1 MTPIRSLLLA
11 LVAAFAAAAVALVL
25 VLGAGSAGAALAYA
39 AAGISALVLAGQVE
53 PKQRLVTAPRADRR
67 RHG

>member
-11 LVAAFAAAAVALVL
+11 LVAAFAAAAVAL

>member
-11 LVAAFAAAAVALVL
+11 LIAALAAASVALL
-25 VLGAGSAGAALAYA
+25 LGAGGAGAALAYVA
-39 AAGISALVLAGQVE
+39 TCIGALVLAGQVE
-53 PKQRLVTAPRADRR
+53 PKQRLVTAPRADRH

>member
-11 LVAAFAAAAVALVL
+11 LVAAFAAAVAL